1 MAYNSPNRSER
12 LLQGR
17 RFTTNDLTLTQ
28 EAFTDVFDLGANEI
42 FTDDG
47 LIPTGSS
54 QLPYSGSSQDGL
66 IISAS
71 LVDPTTYTEGSA
83 DDLAIVKFHHR
94 KKLKGAADG
103 QREVYYFTT
112 DDPDAHDDYVTSDQ
126 IIEADQQTNFVSPKY
141 IIPGHASRNAESLTP
156 GYKVAISYGNDENN
170 VTAATDDQFVFDY
183 KTGVL
188 TWVGTPPHDGN
199 DFVFA
204 TAYQYVGRTLRT
216 QIDDGTLGGSGFPF
230 SGSAV
235 ITGSLIVSGATST
248 DVVDFTNVSVI
259 SGSTFSGSFVG
270 NGSDL
275 TGVTVDASTVTLGGV
290 LGGTANAATFT
301 NNVLSG
307 SGANNQV
314 AIFNGASELDGSSNL
329 TFNGNTLTAATA
341 SITQNLTV
349 GKNLTVTGD
358 LTVSGTTTTINSTEV
373 EIGDRIIVLNAALG
387 GGSGNAGINV
397 HVSASDGNP
406 TAHTGSFLWDDDE
419 KYWKGGELGSEAK
432 FLRETGDGII
442 SGSAQLPSIAAL
454 NTFSGS
460 ANTSIAALNTKTGS
474 LDSDIST
481 INTSITSLNAKT
493 GSLDSNISTINT
505 SITAL
510 NTETGSINTKIT
522 ALNTKTGSLDSDI
535 STINTSVTALNTK
548 TGSLDSDI
556 STINTIIT
564 ALNTE
569 TGSINASIAAL
580 NTKTGSLDSSISN
593 INTSVTALNTKTGS
607 LDSDISTINTI
618 ITALN
623 TETGSINTSITALN
637 TKTGSLDSDIS
648 TINTSVTALNTKTGS
663 LDTEQSTQ
671 NSRLSS
677 IETKTG
683 SLDSDISNINT
694 SVTAL
699 NTFTG
704 SAATF
709 TNYTENHVAVFTAT
723 TGQVE
728 GSANLTFNGTLLT
741 AATASISQNLTV
753 GGDLTVNGTTTTVN
767 STEVEIGDNIIILN
781 SATAAANAGIYVFD
795 QDSAGVTGSLLYKYD
810 SNYWMAGEKDSEKRI
825 ALFNA
830 ANPTNSG
837 FIHLDDSDNIVSVA
851 SGSTVGAFLQK
862 TADGF
867 AVSAVIDGGTY

>member
-17 RFTTNDLTLTQ
+17 RFTTNGLTLTQ

-112 DDPDAHDDYVTSDQ
+112 DDPDTHDDYVTSDQ

-141 IIPGHASRNAESLTP
+141 IIPGHASRNAESITP

-230 SGSAV
+230 SGSAI

-270 NGSDL
+270 DGSGL
-275 TGVTVDASTVTLGGV
+275 TGLTVDANTVNLGGV
-290 LGGTANAATFT
+290 LGGTADAATFSE
-301 NNVLSG
+301 NVLSG

-314 AIFNGASELDGSSNL
+314 AIFNGVSELDGSSNL
-329 TFNGNTLTAATA
+329 TFDGNLLTAATA
-341 SITQNLTV
+341 SISQNLTV
-349 GKNLTVTGD
+349 GGNLTVQ
-358 LTVSGTTTTINSTEV
+358 GTTTTISSTEV
-373 EIGDRIIVLNAALG
+373 ELGDRILVLNAALG
-387 GGSGNAGINV
+387 GGSGNAGLNV
-397 HVSASDGNP
+397 HVSASDGDP
-406 TAHTGSFLWDDDE
+406 SAHTGSFLWDDDE
-419 KYWKGGELGSEAK
+419 QYWKGGVLGSEVK
-432 FLRETGDGII
+432 FLRETGDSVI

-454 NTFSGS
+454 NIFSGS
-460 ANTSIAALNTKTGS
+460 ANTS
-474 LDSDIST
+474 
-481 INTSITSLNAKT
+481 
-493 GSLDSNISTINT
+493 
-505 SITAL
+505 
-510 NTETGSINTKIT
+510 IT

-556 STINTIIT
+556 STINTSIT

-569 TGSINASIAAL
+569 TGSINTSITSL
-580 NTKTGSLDSSISN
+580 NTKTGSLDSDIST
-593 INTSVTALNTKTGS
+593 INTSITALNTKTGS
-607 LDSDISTINTI
+607 LDSDISTINTS

-648 TINTSVTALNTKTGS
+648 TINTSITALNTKTGSLDSDISTINTSITALNTETGSINTSITALNTKTGSLDTDITNINTSVTALNTKTGS
-663 LDTEQSTQ
+663 LDTDITNINTSVTAL
-671 NSRLSS
+671 N
-677 IETKTG
+677 TKTG
-683 SLDSDISNINT
+683 SLDTDITNINT

-709 TNYTENHVAVFTAT
+709 TNYTDNQVAVFTST

-728 GSANLTFNGTLLT
+728 GSANLTFDGNLLT
-741 AATASISQNLTV
+741 AATASITQNLTV

-781 SATAAANAGIYVFD
+781 SATAAANAGIHVFD
-795 QDSAGVTGSLLYKYD
+795 QDSAGVTGSLVYKYD
-810 SNYWMAGEKDSEKRI
+810 SNYWIAGEKDSEKRI
-825 ALFNA
+825 ALFDA

-867 AVSAVIDGGTY
+867 EVSAVIDGGTY

>member
-481 INTSITSLNAKT
+481 INT
-493 GSLDSNISTINT
+493 
-505 SITAL
+505 
-510 NTETGSINTKIT
+510 
-522 ALNTKTGSLDSDI
+522 
-535 STINTSVTALNTK
+535 
-548 TGSLDSDI
+548 
-556 STINTIIT
+556 IIT

>member
-156 GYKVAISYGNDENN
+156 GYKVAISYGNDKNN

-270 NGSDL
+270 DGSDL

-474 LDSDIST
+474 LDS
-481 INTSITSLNAKT
+481 
-493 GSLDSNISTINT
+493 NISTINT

-510 NTETGSINTKIT
+510 NTETGSINTSITALNTETGSINTSIT

-709 TNYTENHVAVFTAT
+709 TSYTENHVAVFTAT
-723 TGQVE
+723 NGQVE